1 MRQDSVK
8 FNLLTHGRL
17 VLANGLGD
25 GGLGRAIDNAGKD
38 NTAFVEGKMEKSV
51 IITHGKYLPF
61 RQLSGIR
68 IVRLNAAFVEVEMCE
83 RLKSTSFLSKWK

>member
-1 MRQDSVK
+1 MGQGSVE
-8 FNLLTHGRL
+8 FNLLAHGRL
-17 VLANGLGD
+17 VLADSLSN

-38 NTAFVEGKMEKSV
+38 NTAFIQGKMEKSV
-51 IITHGKYLPF
+51 INTHERYLPF

-83 RLKSTSFLSKWK
+83 RLKSTSSLSKWK

>member
-1 MRQDSVK
+1 MGEDSVELD
-8 FNLLTHGRL
+8 LLAHGRL
-17 VLANGLGD
+17 VLADGLGN
-25 GGLGRAIDNAGKD
+25 GSFGRAIDNAGKD
-38 NTAFVEGKMEKSV
+38 NTAFIEGKMEKSV